1 MAGLRLSWTPAAGFE
16 PASRKRRK
24 RSQNRPMRSGPR
36 RCDRVAM
43 STLRRIAHTAH
54 PLAAATVVLLVFV
67 QVYLIAAYIFGEPGA
82 LDTHMTVGR
91 IAVFFELIVLLTAL
105 IGWRSDRSEIW
116 MSVALFLVGDLQAS
130 LAKDIGNSPWVHALH
145 GMFALVVLVL
155 ASLIAVRSWR
165 EAFPRPALG

>member
-1 MAGLRLSWTPAAGFE
+1 
-16 PASRKRRK
+16 
-24 RSQNRPMRSGPR
+24 
-36 RCDRVAM
+36 
-43 STLRRIAHTAH
+43 
-54 PLAAATVVLLVFV
+54 
-67 QVYLIAAYIFGEPGA
+67 
-82 LDTHMTVGR
+82 MTVGR

-116 MSVALFLVGDLQAS
+116 MSVALFLVGALQAS